1 MWTSNKKIKI
11 RPYLFW
17 AMWKENLKIL
27 VVELSKK
34 QVSRQKI
41 CCPSIAPR
49 LYIMSNSSESI
60 YLHILSFVVFHDYS
74 LPWFISVDYIW
85 FSYHK
90 HFMNKNKP
98 AFSVVYLILWWSIL
112 NLSVYALSWSPHNEF
127 KDLKHAYETCWVL
140 MIVWTIFTLYQSD

>member
-1 MWTSNKKIKI
+1 MH
-11 RPYLFW
+11 PYLFW

-90 HFMNKNKP
+90 HFKTKNKP
-98 AFSVVYLILWWSIL
+98 AFSVVYLFYDEVFWIFQFMLFHNHL
-112 NLSVYALSWSPHNEF
+112 TMNLRTWNMLMKHVGFSWLFELFSHST
-127 KDLKHAYETCWVL
+127 DL
-140 MIVWTIFTLYQSD
+140 IN

>member
-1 MWTSNKKIKI
+1 MIKTH
-11 RPYLFW
+11 PDLFW

-90 HFMNKNKP
+90 HFMTKNKP

-112 NLSVYALSWSPHNEF
+112 NLSVYALS
-127 KDLKHAYETCWVL
+127 
-140 MIVWTIFTLYQSD
+140 